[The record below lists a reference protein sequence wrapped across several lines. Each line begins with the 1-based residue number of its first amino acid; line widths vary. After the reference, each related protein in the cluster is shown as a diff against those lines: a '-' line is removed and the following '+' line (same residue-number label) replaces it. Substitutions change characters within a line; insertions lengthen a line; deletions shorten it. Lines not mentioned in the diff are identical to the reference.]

1 MHIGGSR
8 GEGGTIKVDI
18 FSVGCLPK
26 ADTRR
31 QGEGGGV
38 KNPILRRRRLWM
50 FPYYKH
56 KIIDKSVVTQS
67 GQSVIQIVED

>member
-8 GEGGTIKVDI
+8 GEDGTLKADI

-38 KNPILRRRRLWM
+38 KNPIFEETSFMDVPLLCGGYS
-50 FPYYKH
+50 PLGLLVH
-56 KIIDKSVVTQS
+56 ANA
-67 GQSVIQIVED
+67 